1 MQFVTDGLDHL
12 FAARAPGVAALRNFG
27 LRLVDRQEW
36 AKRAL
41 AARAMR

>member
-1 MQFVTDGLDHL
+1 MQLVTDGLDRL
-12 FAARAPGVAALRNFG
+12 FATGRPGAAALRNFG
-27 LRLVDRQEW
+27 LRLVEAQPW